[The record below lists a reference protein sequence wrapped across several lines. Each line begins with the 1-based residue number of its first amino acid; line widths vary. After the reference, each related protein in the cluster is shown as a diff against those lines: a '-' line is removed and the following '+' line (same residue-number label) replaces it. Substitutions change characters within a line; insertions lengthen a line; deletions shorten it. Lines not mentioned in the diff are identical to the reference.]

1 MDDINADEYSEDSDN
16 ESIVEEEN
24 LVDQFENINNSLK
37 DQLEHCVPQSIV
49 RSSVKYFPIVNQGK
63 RDSNR
68 YSLVIYYITTRIKQE
83 EAQVF

>member
-37 DQLEHCVPQSIV
+37 DQLEHCVP
-49 RSSVKYFPIVNQGK
+49 
-63 RDSNR
+63 
-68 YSLVIYYITTRIKQE
+68 
-83 EAQVF
+83 